1 MKRVYLGAATLA
13 LVPLLTPSASA
24 TIFAD
29 ARSGGMGGVGVAS
42 GDYTRA
48 SQNPALLTRFKEG
61 EDFYFQLGAGV
72 LARDYQDA
80 IDDIDAL
87 HDNLDR
93 FEGLINSGDPAQV
106 PAAQQLKDEII
117 GQLEALDQTRPEANG
132 GALLGFFVP
141 SKRLGFGLSVNAFLM
156 GNGLINYDEADG
168 DYLDSFVNPENPDFD
183 PTRDFDQNV
192 IQSNADVQAVG
203 ITEVALSFAS
213 EFQSPWL
220 GQFSVGVSPKVQRL
234 DTYYY
239 NANVSNFD
247 EDDITSDD
255 NLTDQTEFN
264 LDVGFQG
271 GYGPW
276 QYGLVGRNLI
286 SQSLRNTNNQ
296 DLELKPTVIG
306 GVAFQHGGFTAALD
320 MDLIK
325 DESFAA
331 LSDARQW
338 ARFGVEYD
346 FGGHAQLRAGYR
358 HDLEGNFEDVLT
370 LGLGI
375 SPGDVLTLDLAG
387 QFGDEDER
395 GAVVQLGL
403 KF

>member
-1 MKRVYLGAATLA
+1 MKRFFLGAVALA
-13 LVPLLTPSASA
+13 LTPMLVPSVHAVP
-24 TIFAD
+24 FAD
-29 ARSGGMGGVGVAS
+29 ARAGGMGGVGVAS
-42 GDYTRA
+42 GDFTRT
-48 SQNPALLTRFKEG
+48 SQNPALLTRFQDDD
-61 EDFYFQLGAGV
+61 DFYFQLGVGA
-72 LARDYQDA
+72 LARDYEDT

-87 HDNLDR
+87 QANLDA
-93 FEGLINSGDPAQV
+93 FEALVNSNDPNNI
-106 PAAQQLKDEII
+106 PAAEQLKDEIL
-117 GQLEALDQTRPEANG
+117 GQLSALDQSKPEANA

-141 SKRLGFGLSVNAFLM
+141 SKSLGFGLTINGYLV
-156 GNGLINYDEADG
+156 GNGLINYIEEDAQLLEDALMG
-168 DYLDSFVNPENPDFD
+168 AP
-183 PTRDFDQNV
+183 FDQND

-203 ITEVALSFAS
+203 ITEVSFSFAR

-220 GQFSVGVSPKVQRL
+220 GQFSVGVAPKMQRL

-239 NANVSNFD
+239 NANVSDFD

-255 NLTDQTEFN
+255 NMTDQTEFN
-264 LDVGFQG
+264 LDVGFHG
-271 GYGPW
+271 NYGPW

-286 SQSLRNTNNQ
+286 TQKLRNVNNQ
-296 DLELKPTVIG
+296 DIELKPSVIG
-306 GVAFQHGGFTAALD
+306 AVAFQQGGFTAALD
-320 MDLIK
+320 LDLIK

-331 LSDARQW
+331 LAAARQW

-358 HDLEGNFEDVLT
+358 HDLEGNYEDILS

-375 SPGDVLTLDLAG
+375 SPGDVFTLDLAG
-387 QFGDEDER
+387 QFGNEDER

>member
-13 LVPLLTPSASA
+13 LLPLLTPSASA
-24 TIFAD
+24 TVFAD
-29 ARSGGMGGVGVAS
+29 ARAGGMGGVGVAS
-42 GDYTRA
+42 GDFTRA

-61 EDFYFQLGAGV
+61 EDFYFQLGIGA
-72 LARDYQDA
+72 LARDYDEA

-87 HDNLDR
+87 QANLDR
-93 FEGLINSGDPAQV
+93 FETLINSGDPN
-106 PAAQQLKDEII
+106 AAPEALALKDEIV
-117 GQLEALDQTRPEANG
+117 GQLENLDQTNPEANG

-141 SKRLGFGLSVNAFLM
+141 SKNLGFGLSLNAFLV
-156 GNGLINYDEADG
+156 GNGLINYIQEDEQLLNDALAG
-168 DYLDSFVNPENPDFD
+168 AP
-183 PTRDFDQNV
+183 FDQND

-203 ITEVALSFAS
+203 ITEVALSFAR

-220 GQFSVGVSPKVQRL
+220 GQFSVGVAPKMQRL

-239 NANVSNFD
+239 NATVSNFD

-271 GYGPW
+271 SYGPW

-306 GVAFQHGGFTAALD
+306 AVAFQQGGFTAALD
-320 MDLIK
+320 LDLIK
-325 DESFAA
+325 DESFVA
-331 LSDARQW
+331 LSAARQW

-358 HDLEGNFEDVLT
+358 HDLEGNFDDVLS

-375 SPGDVLTLDLAG
+375 SPGDVFTLDLAG
-387 QFGDEDER
+387 QFGDDDER